1 MSMKTNITQED
12 SMGTEI
18 LMTEEKPIETLPEMV
33 EKNPQPNPLQTFQP
47 TSIEELKAHVK
58 AVDDAKREVMEPG
71 RDYMVIP
78 GTKKPS
84 LLKPGGEKLLK
95 LYNLG
100 ARFEILEEVQDHDR
114 EWEYRTTEWFERKK
128 LTVKKP
134 AYGFYFYK
142 VRCEL
147 FHVPTGTM
155 VGDGIATCSSNER
168 PNQPANTI
176 IKMAQ
181 KSAMLGAVL
190 INCNASDLFT
200 QDLEDLS
207 QQGSSQGHS
216 QGSGGVKQASDKQV
230 GFIRKLIKDRGL
242 DEGETKNITDQL
254 DSGITM
260 SQAKT
265 MIDNLLARKE
275 NTDPEKQSH
284 VDEKDFG
291 GDLPF
296 E

>member
-1 MSMKTNITQED
+1 MSD
-12 SMGTEI
+12 
-18 LMTEEKPIETLPEMV
+18 EKPVETLPEV
-33 EKNPQPNPLQTFQP
+33 IENSPQPNALQTFQP

-58 AVDDAKREVMEPG
+58 AVDDAKREVMDEG
-71 RDYMVIP
+71 RDYMTIP

-100 ARFEILEEVQDHDR
+100 ARFEILEEVQDHGR

-128 LTVKKP
+128 ITVKKP

-147 FHVPTGTM
+147 FHIPTGTM

-216 QGSGGVKQASDKQV
+216 QGSGGVKEASDKQI
-230 GFIRKLIKDRGL
+230 GFIKKLIKDKGL
-242 DEGETKNITDQL
+242 DEGEIRNITDQL
-254 DSGITM
+254 KDGITM

-265 MIDNLLARKE
+265 IIDNLLARKDNAASE
-275 NTDPEKQSH
+275 DQGH
-284 VDEKDFG
+284 VNEGDFG
-291 GDLPF
+291 GQLPF
-296 E
+296 G